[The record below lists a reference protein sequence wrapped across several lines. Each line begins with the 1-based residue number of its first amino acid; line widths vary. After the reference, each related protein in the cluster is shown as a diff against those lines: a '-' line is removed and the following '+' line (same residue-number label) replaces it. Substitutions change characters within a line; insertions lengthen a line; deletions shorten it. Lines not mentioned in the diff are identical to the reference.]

1 MGSPK
6 VHLRVTLG
14 LVMFHQTGKL
24 ITMKQI
30 NQVTKETSVTH
41 YDFNPSV
48 VVVFFY

>member
-1 MGSPK
+1 MGSLK
-6 VHLRVTLG
+6 AYLRVTLG

-41 YDFNPSV
+41 YDFNPPV
-48 VVVFFY
+48 VVVFFN